1 MIIHWDDSLHRFQ
14 NYAVFETEEDLAA
27 AHIAN
32 DNIPHLYR
40 IDARK
45 TVALGANFKPFS
57 FPLFL
62 QLECGA
68 GNYTYSASEIEPW
81 WREKIIQDLKEQ
93 KEQLDRLVALEDK
106 LLENKEWWY
115 KR

>member
-1 MIIHWDDSLHRFQ
+1 MIIHWDDSLNRFQ
-14 NYAVFETEEDLAA
+14 KFAIFETEEDFAS

-32 DNIPHLYR
+32 DNIPQLYR
-40 IDARK
+40 LNSRH
-45 TVALGANFKPFS
+45 TVAFGANFKPHS
-57 FPLFL
+57 FPLFVK
-62 QLECGA
+62 LECGA

-106 LLENKEWWY
+106 LLANKEWWY

>member
-1 MIIHWDDSLHRFQ
+1 MIIHWSESLNDFQ
-14 NYAVFETEEDLAA
+14 KYVVFETEQDFIS
-27 AHIAN
+27 AHIPH
-32 DNIPHLYR
+32 DTIPQLYR
-40 IDARK
+40 LNSRK
-45 TVALGANFKPFS
+45 TIAFGANFKPHS
-57 FPLFL
+57 FPLFVK
-62 QLECGA
+62 LECGA

-81 WREKIIQDLKEQ
+81 WREKIIQDLKDQ